1 MSGIIILIN
10 VFYYYS
16 FIIVIFVPLQTIFP
30 GSNTSIIII
39 DIVMFL
45 LFIIFH
51 EFYNFNIVT
60 LTNCWK

>member
-16 FIIVIFVPLQTIFP
+16 LINVIFLPLQTIFP

-39 DIVMFL
+39 VIVV
-45 LFIIFH
+45 FIIYYFSQ
-51 EFYNFNIVT
+51 I
-60 LTNCWK
+60 L